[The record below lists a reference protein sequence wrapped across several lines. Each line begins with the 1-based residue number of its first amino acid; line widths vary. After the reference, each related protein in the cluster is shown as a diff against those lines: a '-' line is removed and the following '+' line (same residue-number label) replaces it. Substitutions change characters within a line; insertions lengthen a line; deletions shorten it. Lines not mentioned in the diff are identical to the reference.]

1 MKTFDFYRDQKCSV
15 WTRTSFRIEAET
27 YEQAVAKVLEME
39 ENDDY
44 DEVDTDYEVLYETTT
59 ELTPD
64 VNDNFSTTEIYSHR
78 NIFGHSSDIIFENG
92 QSIKIK
98 TL

>member
-1 MKTFDFYRDQKCSV
+1 
-15 WTRTSFRIEAET
+15 
-27 YEQAVAKVLEME
+27 VLEME

-64 VNDNFSTTEIYSHR
+64 VNDNFSTTEIYSH
-78 NIFGHSSDIIFENG
+78 HSSDIIFENG

>member
-1 MKTFDFYRDQKCSV
+1 MQTFDFYRDQKCSV
-15 WTRTSFRIEAET
+15 WERKNFRIEAET
-27 YEQAVAKVLEME
+27 YEQALAKVLEME

-59 ELTPD
+59 DLTPD
-64 VNDNFSTTEIYSHR
+64 VNENFSTTEIYSH
-78 NIFGHSSDIIFENG
+78 HSSDIIFENG